1 MKEDWR
7 PGTMLYPLP
16 AVLVSCGDGT
26 HSNLITVAWT
36 GMICSDPA
44 MLYISVRPERYSY
57 GLIKERMEFTVN
69 VTTADMA
76 RATDW
81 CGVRS
86 GRDYDKWAETGLTP
100 EPGRAVACPSVKE
113 SPLSIECRVKEIIP
127 LGSHHMFVA
136 EVVNVRA
143 DSSLINPETGAFDLA
158 RAVPLVYSHGG
169 YYRQGDHIGRFGFSV
184 KKK

>member
-1 MKEDWR
+1 
-7 PGTMLYPLP
+7 
-16 AVLVSCGDGT
+16 
-26 HSNLITVAWT
+26 
-36 GMICSDPA
+36 

-158 RAVPLVYSHGG
+158 SAVPLVYSHGG

>member
-16 AVLVSCGDGT
+16 AVLVSCGDET

-36 GMICSDPA
+36 GTICSDPA

-127 LGSHHMFVA
+127 FGSHHMFVA

-158 RAVPLVYSHGG
+158 SAVPLVYSHGG

>member
-1 MKEDWR
+1 
-7 PGTMLYPLP
+7 MLYPLP
-16 AVLVSCGDGT
+16 AVLVSCGDAG

-36 GMICSDPA
+36 GTICSDPA
-44 MLYISVRPERYSY
+44 MLYISVRPERYSFD
-57 GLIKERMEFTVN
+57 IIRERMEFTVN
-69 VTTADMA
+69 VTTAAMA
-76 RATDW
+76 KAVDW

-100 EPGRAVACPSVKE
+100 EPGVAVACPSVAE

-127 LGSHHMFVA
+127 LGSHSMFIA

-143 DSSLINPETGAFDLA
+143 DSALIDPATGAFDLA